1 MEKHISQKTG
11 RNDPC
16 PCGSG
21 KKYKKCCL
29 GKDTLSNP
37 EDSSDRI
44 NNLSEEESINCHE
57 CGKYM
62 GQKPENYFCISTNAG
77 NKIYF
82 CSVCYREMACGIC
95 GRKLGLKS
103 FSISRCADCGHINI
117 ECRDCITDRI
127 KRRENIPYWKKI
139 RVRGL
144 KRRSRALIRASLAE
158 ESVKL
163 DETIQ

>member
-1 MEKHISQKTG
+1 MERHISQKTG

-21 KKYKKCCL
+21 KKHKKCCL
-29 GKDTLSNP
+29 GKDALP
-37 EDSSDRI
+37 ENNMFSEGSSG
-44 NNLSEEESINCHE
+44 EEESISCHE
-57 CGKYM
+57 CGKPM
-62 GQKPENYFCISTNAG
+62 GPKPENYFCISTNNG
-77 NKIYF
+77 EKIYF

-95 GRKLGLKS
+95 GTKLELKS
-103 FSISRCADCGHINI
+103 FAISRCADCGHINI

-127 KRRENIPYWKKI
+127 KWQKNIPYWKKI

-158 ESVKL
+158 ELEL
-163 DETIQ
+163 DPEKI